1 MCIHIHTHIYNEG
14 PLCTRHCAGDR
25 AVNQIGN
32 NSCLDGACTLVRE
45 SEDKEVRIYICQM
58 VTSGNRERG
67 EGLGVEI
74 VMGPGEDVVLSG
86 MV

>member
-1 MCIHIHTHIYNEG
+1 
-14 PLCTRHCAGDR
+14 
-25 AVNQIGN
+25 
-32 NSCLDGACTLVRE
+32 
-45 SEDKEVRIYICQM
+45 M

-86 MV
+86 MVLESHSEGGI

>member
-1 MCIHIHTHIYNEG
+1 M
-14 PLCTRHCAGDR
+14 
-25 AVNQIGN
+25 NQIGN
-32 NSCLDGACTLVRE
+32 NSCFDGACTLVRE

-67 EGLGVEI
+67 EGLRMEV
-74 VMGPGEDVVLSG
+74 VTGPGEHAVLSG